1 MLLLLIFQILHLCVQ
16 WTRLLRKYLLQNS
29 PNSQSRTKS
38 SGWQTDWQMV
48 WPTWAGPGQTR
59 TAQMP
64 LKKEG
69 EWRRGKESL
78 LSSIVRVMLGRTKKK
93 EETCCQYLIFI
104 YVFILNSYLRS
115 YFKIPFQEQSRSTA
129 SYGHS
134 KLWVPSYWFSWR
146 VYAAFLRNISAKLKE
161 KVFSLFPVP
170 RSSLFVFKLSVW
182 FLARWVKVTLAVGED
197 GEGGAERQ
205 RLATDTDILT
215 LEQPGRVTG
224 WWWVELGETALFIC

>member
-1 MLLLLIFQILHLCVQ
+1 MDKAVEKVSTPEQSKQPEQDKVQ
-16 WTRLLRKYLLQNS
+16 RLTDRLADGVTDLSRTRPDQNS
-29 PNSQSRTKS
+29 SNATEKGRWVKKRQRKSFIFYCQSH
-38 SGWQTDWQMV
+38 
-48 WPTWAGPGQTR
+48 
-59 TAQMP
+59 
-64 LKKEG
+64 
-69 EWRRGKESL
+69 
-78 LSSIVRVMLGRTKKK
+78 VRQNKKK